1 MSHVASSSQGP
12 ISSLV
17 FLAEDDPALRA
28 LLASA
33 LRREGYH
40 VLEAAD
46 GRALTLAI
54 ASALLAR
61 GAPGRT
67 LVVSDVRMPGQ
78 DGLGVLRAFGNNAR
92 CPPFILLTAF
102 GDPELHAEARRLGA
116 LAVFDKPF
124 DVDLLCAAVRAH
136 FRGGAQPA

>member
-1 MSHVASSSQGP
+1 MSDVSTVSHGTRP
-12 ISSLV
+12 PLV

-28 LLASA
+28 LLASV

-40 VLEAAD
+40 VAEAAD
-46 GRALTLAI
+46 GRALTIAI

-102 GDPELHAEARRLGA
+102 GDPDLHAEARRLGA

-136 FRGGAQPA
+136 FRGGADVA